1 MHLKLLN
8 IECFTLVQFMCVDH
22 AVWQN
27 TLDKTCVDC
36 TCVKIRAQFDPVDE
50 VDVQWGAGTCTGTA
64 RPSGCPVGG
73 SQWALP
79 TPLISLPPR
88 RGLLLHNQCR
98 FYFISD
104 L

>member
-50 VDVQWGAGTCTGTA
+50 VDVQWGAGTCTCTGTA
-64 RPSGCPVGG
+64 RPGGCPVGG
-73 SQWALP
+73 SLVLVQLDPVDVQWGAL
-79 TPLISLPPR
+79 SGR
-88 RGLLLHNQCR
+88 FLLL
-98 FYFISD
+98 
-104 L
+104 

>member
-1 MHLKLLN
+1 MHLKLN
-8 IECFTLVQFMCVDH
+8 IECCTLVQFMCVDH
-22 AVWQN
+22 AVGQN
-27 TLDKTCVDC
+27 TLVLIAHVCVR
-36 TCVKIRAQFDPVDE
+36 IRAQFDPVDE
-50 VDVQWGAGTCTGTA
+50 VDVQWGLSCTGTGTA

-88 RGLLLHNQCR
+88 PGLLLHNQCR
-98 FYFISD
+98 FYFTSD